1 MTPLPQNAPEV
12 PPLAPAAIAG
22 LLLAGR
28 PHLVRL
34 GLASSTSSA
43 ILEKTRAGRTRA
55 YELKDALDAVLPTL
69 VRPVGRPTAPSVAA
83 EPARAPITAEV
94 LAFVMDHPG
103 SVSGGRARRRY
114 SDDLRCFLLELRARH
129 SDLDVASFAAAAHV
143 PRPTLELWLA
153 DPEAPAPAI
162 QPSWDPDPARG
173 PRIETILCAW
183 QSWQGSFMAFV
194 EHVGS
199 NLHIPYR
206 HTLVAAILAAHG
218 ARRPRRRPG
227 RSPDEK
233 ATRDAFHTFFA
244 GAQWEADGTPLAIR
258 INDTCYCFNLEL
270 DVDAHSAALVG
281 ASVSDEE
288 DSSAVIAAFHDGVTT
303 TGAPPLSQTLDNRPS
318 NHCPDVL
325 DALGDTLCIP
335 TTPGRPQNDAYV
347 EGAFG
352 LFKSIA
358 PDLVVNASS
367 GRELAAAIITLVVAT
382 WARATNHR
390 PREDRGGRSRVDLYQ
405 DKPSPAE
412 VDAAR
417 KALHERLRQ
426 QELARRTF
434 AARINPI
441 VRAMLDKAFA
451 HLALDDPDGN
461 VRDAIARYPLD
472 AVLAGIAVFEGK
484 RAALTLPVTAGAR
497 YLLGIVRNIA
507 ERDEGL
513 AVTQALMDA
522 RLEARDLILLA
533 LAASRD
539 RIVADAADPVRA
551 VNGLV
556 REALAT
562 GRHLDRLFFLAAAAD
577 LIRQQPDPRPL
588 YDSATRRI
596 HTTFRI
602 PHAERLDASRF
613 LVTRVVPLA

>member
-1 MTPLPQNAPEV
+1 MTPVPQNAPDV
-12 PPLAPAAIAG
+12 PPLAPAAVAG

-34 GLASSTSSA
+34 GLATPTPSE
-43 ILEKTRAGRTRA
+43 ILDRTGARRTRA
-55 YELKDALDAVLPTL
+55 YELKDALESLLPAL
-69 VRPVGRPTAPSVAA
+69 VRPVGRPAAPPPSV
-83 EPARAPITAEV
+83 EPAPASITTEV

-103 SVSGGRARRRY
+103 SVSGGPTRRRY
-114 SDDLRCFLLELRARH
+114 SDDFRCFLLELRARH
-129 SDLDVASFAAAAHV
+129 ADLDVASFAAAATV
-143 PRPTLELWLA
+143 PRPTLEQWLA
-153 DPEAPAPAI
+153 DPEAPSPSSRPAC
-162 QPSWDPDPARG
+162 DPDPARG
-173 PRIETILCAW
+173 PRVESILCAW

-194 EHVGS
+194 DHVGS
-199 NLHIPYR
+199 HLHIPYR

-218 ARRPRRRPG
+218 ARRPKRRPG

-270 DVDAHSAALVG
+270 DLDAHTAALVG
-281 ASVSDEE
+281 ASVCDQE
-288 DSSAVIAAFHDGVTT
+288 DSTAVIAAFHDGVTT
-303 TGAPPLSQTLDNRPS
+303 TGAAPLAQLLDNRPS

-335 TTPGRPQNDAYV
+335 TTPGRPQSDAHV

-352 LFKSIA
+352 LFKSTA
-358 PDLVVNASS
+358 PDLVVTATT

-382 WARATNHR
+382 WARAVNHR
-390 PREDRGGRSRVDLYQ
+390 PRQDRGGRSRVDLYQ
-405 DKPSPAE
+405 DRPSPAE

-417 KALHERLRQ
+417 MALEERLRL
-426 QELARRTF
+426 QELARRTL
-434 AARINPI
+434 AARTNPTI
-441 VRAMLDKAFA
+441 RAMLDQAFA
-451 HLALDDPDGN
+451 RLALDDPDGN

-484 RAALTLPVTAGAR
+484 RAAHTLPDTAGAR

-513 AVTQALMDA
+513 AITQALMRA
-522 RLEARDLILLA
+522 RLEAHDLILLG
-533 LAASRD
+533 LDASRH
-539 RIVADAADPVRA
+539 RIVADAADLAHA
-551 VNGLV
+551 VDGLV

-562 GRHLDRLFFLAAAAD
+562 DRHLDRLFFLAAAAD
-577 LIRQQPDPRPL
+577 VIRQQHDPRPL

-613 LVTRVVPLA
+613 LATRVVPLA